1 MSRKITI
8 YSTKTKATQEITTP
22 VTTWGELKPLVNS
35 EMGVASA
42 KCMVRETRN
51 TLENNEAV
59 LPTGDFIVFV
69 YPEKVKSGNQKIEG
83 DAYASLSDAK
93 LRQACN
99 RKSLVSNGKAHVLR
113 SKLRAYD
120 KRHGF
125 VGMDKQHLK
134 VKGGS
139 RSTTIKTSSVTTGA
153 IRGAGSPTTA
163 KRILQE
169 IESYDVPKPTNEMK
183 PVAHVEFDGDYGK
196 RVAEQPNYEQEAD
209 ALQNNINSTADA
221 LVPNVEVNIRDVVK
235 VMRNKFLNMFD
246 ELLTDIDSGD
256 IKRDVDVLNA
266 EASTLAKEMGFNLQ
280 VD

>member
-35 EMGVASA
+35 EMGVSNA

-69 YPEKVKSGNQKIEG
+69 YPEKVKSGNEKIEG
-83 DAYASLSDAK
+83 DAYASFSDAK

-125 VGMDKQHLK
+125 IGLDRQHLK
-134 VKGGS
+134 VKSGS
-139 RSTTIKTSSVTTGA
+139 RPTFIKTSTERQ
-153 IRGAGSPTTA
+153 I
-163 KRILQE
+163 
-169 IESYDVPKPTNEMK
+169 
-183 PVAHVEFDGDYGK
+183 
-196 RVAEQPNYEQEAD
+196 AEQAPRSTNNIQPVEMPNYAAEAEIMD
-209 ALQNNINSTADA
+209 NDINSTAEPLIANMDI
-221 LVPNVEVNIRDVVK
+221 NIRDVVK

-246 ELLTDIDSGD
+246 ELIADIDSGE
-256 IKRDVDVLNA
+256 IKKDVDVLNA
-266 EASTLAKEMGFNLQ
+266 EASSIAKEMGFSLH

>member
-35 EMGVASA
+35 EMGVGSA

-69 YPEKVKSGNQKIEG
+69 YPEKVKSGNEKIEE
-83 DAYASLSDAK
+83 DAYASFSDAK

-125 VGMDKQHLK
+125 VGMDRQHLK
-134 VKGGS
+134 VKRMS
-139 RSTTIKTSSVTTGA
+139 RLTTIRTSTERQIAEQAPRSTNNIQPV
-153 IRGAGSPTTA
+153 
-163 KRILQE
+163 
-169 IESYDVPKPTNEMK
+169 EM
-183 PVAHVEFDGDYGK
+183 
-196 RVAEQPNYEQEAD
+196 PNYAAEAEIMD
-209 ALQNNINSTADA
+209 NDINSTAEPLIANMDI
-221 LVPNVEVNIRDVVK
+221 NIRDVVK

-246 ELLTDIDSGD
+246 ELIADIDSGD

-266 EASTLAKEMGFNLQ
+266 EANKLAQEMGFSLH

>member
-8 YSTKTKATQEITTP
+8 YSTKTKATQEIKTP

-35 EMGVASA
+35 EMGVGSA

-69 YPEKVKSGNQKIEG
+69 YPEKVKSGNEKIEG

-125 VGMDKQHLK
+125 VGMDRQHLK
-134 VKGGS
+134 VKKMS
-139 RSTTIKTSSVTTGA
+139 RLTTIKTPSVTTGA

-163 KRILQE
+163 LREQ
-169 IESYDVPKPTNEMK
+169 SPQ
-183 PVAHVEFDGDYGK
+183 
-196 RVAEQPNYEQEAD
+196 VAEQQIAEQAPRAINGMRPVNFEQEAD
-209 ALQNNINSTADA
+209 ALGNNIYATADA

-246 ELLTDIDSGD
+246 ELIADIDSGD

-280 VD
+280 ID

>member
-35 EMGVASA
+35 EMGVGNA

-69 YPEKVKSGNQKIEG
+69 YPEKVKSGNEKIEG

-134 VKGGS
+134 VKNKS
-139 RSTTIKTSSVTTGA
+139 RPTTIKASSVTTGA

-169 IESYDVPKPTNEMK
+169 IESYDVPKPTNEMRS
-183 PVAHVEFDGDYGK
+183 VNF
-196 RVAEQPNYEQEAD
+196 EQEAD
-209 ALQNNINSTADA
+209 VLGNNVYATADA
-221 LVPNVEVNIRDVVK
+221 LVPNAEVNIRDVVK

>member
-35 EMGVASA
+35 EMGVGNA

-69 YPEKVKSGNQKIEG
+69 YPEKVKSGNSKIEG

-139 RSTTIKTSSVTTGA
+139 RSTTIKTPSVTTGA

-163 KRILQE
+163 GFYKQE
-169 IESYDVPKPTNEMK
+169 IDMYDMPATEMK
-183 PVAHVEFDGDYGK
+183 SANF
-196 RVAEQPNYEQEAD
+196 EQEAD
-209 ALQNNINSTADA
+209 ALGNNVYATADA
-221 LVPNVEVNIRDVVK
+221 LVPNIEVNIRDVVK

>member
-35 EMGVASA
+35 EMGVGSA

-69 YPEKVKSGNQKIEG
+69 YPEKVKSGNNKIEG
-83 DAYASLSDAK
+83 DAYASFSDTK
-93 LRQACN
+93 LREACN
-99 RKSLVSNGKAHVLR
+99 RKSLVSNGPAHVLR

-120 KRHGF
+120 KRHDF
-125 VGMDKQHLK
+125 VGLDRQHLK
-134 VKGGS
+134 VKSGS
-139 RSTTIKTSSVTTGA
+139 RPTTIRTSSVTTGA
-153 IRGAGSPTTA
+153 TRGSGSPTTA
-163 KRILQE
+163 LRA
-169 IESYDVPKPTNEMK
+169 TNEMK
-183 PVAHVEFDGDYGK
+183 PVEM
-196 RVAEQPNYEQEAD
+196 PNYAAEAEIMD
-209 ALQNNINSTADA
+209 NDINSTAEPLIANMDI
-221 LVPNVEVNIRDVVK
+221 NIRDVVK

-246 ELLTDIDSGD
+246 ELIADIDSGD

-266 EASTLAKEMGFNLQ
+266 EANKLAQEMGFTLN
-280 VD
+280 